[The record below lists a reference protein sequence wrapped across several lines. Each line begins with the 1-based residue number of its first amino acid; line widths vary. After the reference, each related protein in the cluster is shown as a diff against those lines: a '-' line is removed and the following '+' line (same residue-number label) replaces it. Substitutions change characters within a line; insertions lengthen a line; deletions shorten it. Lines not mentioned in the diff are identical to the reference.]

1 MRSVIKDVLS
11 AIRVRQWTKNLLLLG
26 APIGAAVHPSAHN
39 LMIFLRGF
47 LVFSLISSAGYVLND
62 WLDKEKDR
70 THSKKK
76 FRPFAAQKLNGIHAI
91 IIIAMLILVGLVLS
105 TGLPRFFLTWIGLYT
120 ISTLSYSLVFKNI
133 PVIEILIVA
142 FGFLIRC
149 LAGAALYDVYVS
161 QWFLIVAGFGSLFLI
176 SAKRLAERKNYSS
189 NETRVVIT
197 QYSEQFLATVISV
210 SITITLM
217 SYALWAFEVVGDSA
231 WGKLS
236 ILPVLLGV
244 LRYLWHSDS
253 NDAEVPEQAILS
265 DPVIPISG
273 VMTAALLVMAIYI

>member
-1 MRSVIKDVLS
+1 LS

-26 APIGAAVHPSAHN
+26 APIGAAVHPSSYN
-39 LMIFLRGF
+39 LTTFFRGF

-70 THSKKK
+70 SHSKKK

-91 IIIAMLILVGLVLS
+91 SIIATLIIVGLVLS
-105 TGLPRFFLTWIGLYT
+105 AGLPRIFLIWICLYT
-120 ISTLSYSLVFKNI
+120 ISTICYSLIFKKI
-133 PVIEILIVA
+133 PVIEIMIVA

-161 QWFLIVAGFGSLFLI
+161 QWFLNVAGFGSLFLI
-176 SAKRLAERKNYSS
+176 STKRLAERKNYSN
-189 NETRVVIT
+189 NERRTVIT
-197 QYSEQFLATVISV
+197 RYSEQFLATVISV

-217 SYALWAFEVVGDSA
+217 AYALWAFEVVGDSS

-244 LRYLWHSDS
+244 LRYLWHSES
-253 NDAEVPEQAILS
+253 NDADTPEQAILS

-273 VMTAALLVMAIYI
+273 VMTAVLLVLAIYV